1 MLLALN
7 LICILLYVV
16 ATVSVATRWFHKD
29 GPLIKLSIVASGVA
43 IVLHLLI
50 LLNSILSGDGQNL
63 SIVNVG
69 SITALLITAVIWLL
83 SLRNQQTFLLPLVT
97 GFSAIAVL
105 VASFTPGSVIM
116 HIELRPSLLAHISFA
131 LLAYGCLSIAFLYAL
146 QLSFINRRLKQ
157 KNAVIIHSSLPP
169 LMEVEQNLFRLI
181 MLGTGLLT
189 LSLASG
195 FFFLENMFEQRQV
208 HKTILTTITWFMYVG
223 MIVVHKRVG
232 LKDNTIISLS
242 VVGVVLL
249 TLAYFGSRVVKE
261 VLIG

>member
-1 MLLALN
+1 MLIILN
-7 LICILLYVV
+7 LICISLYIV
-16 ATVSVATRWFHKD
+16 AAVSVASRWFHKD
-29 GPLIKLSIVASGVA
+29 GPLIKLSLLATAGA
-43 IVLHLLI
+43 ITLHLII

-63 SIVNVG
+63 SIINVG
-69 SITALLITAVIWLL
+69 SITALMITAVIWLL

-97 GFSAIAVL
+97 GFSAITVF

-116 HIELRPSLLAHISFA
+116 HIELRPSLMAHISFA

-157 KNAVIIHSSLPP
+157 KKAVIIHSSLPP
-169 LMEVEQNLFRLI
+169 LMEVEQNLFRLL

-208 HKTILTTITWFMYVG
+208 HKTILTTLAWFMYAG
-223 MIVVHKRVG
+223 MIVAHKRVG

-242 VVGVVLL
+242 VVGVILL
-249 TLAYFGSRVVKE
+249 TLAYFGSRIVKE
-261 VLIG
+261 VLMG